1 MEETIHALGGI
12 LLKAIPTFLL
22 VILLH
27 FFLKYSFFRPLERVL
42 KARFEATEGARQ
54 RAEEM
59 IAKAEAR
66 TAEYEAAMRAARAE
80 VYQAQEQ
87 LHQRLEA
94 ERKAEV
100 QAARASA
107 EAAIRRAKVELAAD
121 VEQARQ
127 ELERQSEVV
136 AGQIADAVLGR
147 SAA

>member
-42 KARFEATEGARQ
+42 KARFDATEGARQ

-59 IAKAEAR
+59 VAKAETR

-87 LHQRLEA
+87 LHQRLEE

-100 QAARASA
+100 QKARASA
-107 EAAIRRAKVELAAD
+107 EASIRQAKVELAAD

-127 ELERQSEVV
+127 ELERQSEAL